1 MECVCNNNLQL
12 FIDIFVFPLMS
23 TCLQHGI
30 VANITWTLGELEVD
44 YLNFDLPFHIVQQQ
58 TLIAKKLNEGID
70 FVLYC

>member
-1 MECVCNNNLQL
+1 
-12 FIDIFVFPLMS
+12 MS

-30 VANITWTLGELEVD
+30 VANITWTLGELEVN
-44 YLNFDLPFHIVQQQ
+44 YLNFDLPLHIVQQQ